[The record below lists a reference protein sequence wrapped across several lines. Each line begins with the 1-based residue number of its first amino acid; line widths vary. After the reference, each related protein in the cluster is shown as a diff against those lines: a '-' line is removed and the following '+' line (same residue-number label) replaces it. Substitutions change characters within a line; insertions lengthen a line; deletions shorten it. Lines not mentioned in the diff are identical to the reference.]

1 MGTLSLSIAL
11 ISILGMLIPQQER
24 WVTAIFFM
32 FFLVNFFYG
41 LPALLALF
49 G

>member
-1 MGTLSLSIAL
+1 MDTLSLTAAL
-11 ISILGMLIPQQER
+11 LCVLGMFIPQQER
-24 WVTAIFFM
+24 WVTAMFFM

-41 LPALLALF
+41 LPALL